1 MQISESMTP
10 SILSQVR
17 ADAYAKGFRQG
28 TMAGFDEAYEN
39 GRADALREAGQQS
52 RRWRWLCFVCGAA
65 VAVLLVIVT

>member
-1 MQISESMTP
+1 MPDKSMSR

-17 ADAYAKGFRQG
+17 ADAYAEGFRQG
-28 TMAGFDEAYEN
+28 VMVGFDEAYEN

-52 RRWRWLCFVCGAA
+52 RRWRWLCFVCGSA